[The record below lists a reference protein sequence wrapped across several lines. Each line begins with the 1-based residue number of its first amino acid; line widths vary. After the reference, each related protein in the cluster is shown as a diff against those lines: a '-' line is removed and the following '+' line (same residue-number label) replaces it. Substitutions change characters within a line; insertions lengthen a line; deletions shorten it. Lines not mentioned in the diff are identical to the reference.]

1 MGKNLMRTAKYAS
14 SKDFASSACFGAMAC
29 HMVDARLTLASRPAR
44 SVLRPCRMVCSSI
57 FKIRRVRT
65 VGAFKQSAVAFSP
78 ALADGPH

>member
-14 SKDFASSACFGAMAC
+14 SKDSANRAFIGASLCR
-29 HMVDARLTLASRPAR
+29 MVDARLTLASLHAHR
-44 SVLRPCRMVCSSI
+44 VLRPCPMVPSFI